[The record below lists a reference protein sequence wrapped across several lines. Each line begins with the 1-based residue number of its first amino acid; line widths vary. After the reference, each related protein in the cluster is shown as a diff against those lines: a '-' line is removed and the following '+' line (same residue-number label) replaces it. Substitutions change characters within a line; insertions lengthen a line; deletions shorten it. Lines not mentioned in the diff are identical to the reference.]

1 MSRAG
6 RSVRVCAAVAVLLVF
21 GSSGMAGK
29 SAPPLAPPSGAT
41 VNVSTESELQQA
53 VKSLRSDTTIL
64 LAPGVYQL
72 SSTLWINGALER
84 VEIRGA
90 TDNPGDVVLAGPGMR
105 RASFGLVPYGIY
117 AGGGAQGVTIA
128 NLTIRDIYQDAIVF
142 AGVQDPS
149 VYNVRLVDSGGPFIR
164 ALADESG
171 RPANH
176 GVVDYATV
184 EYTATARDA
193 SSSAIDIAGGE
204 GWRVSHSTFRNMI
217 APARQIAAPAIH
229 AWHGASGTVVEAD
242 SFVNC
247 AQGVTY
253 GADEGVSDHSAG
265 IIRNNVFFRA
275 PGQAGDAA
283 VHVNGSP
290 DTQVLN
296 NTVYASGTFP
306 VAIEYRFAGAQGVV
320 VANNLADGSV
330 VASDG
335 ASGTETN
342 NLPAATPDMFVD
354 PARGDLHLTASAASA
369 IDRGITAGAVTDDF
383 DGVPRPQGR
392 AYDIGAFEF
401 GARSSASATKLF
413 ISGRVT
419 RDNRTG
425 VSGVTIAISGGRTG
439 SYTTNGF
446 GLYSISGLAANADYT
461 VTPSKSGFHFSPTSL
476 FFHALTSS
484 VAAAS
489 FVAIPNGSTPPPTPP
504 AIQLTAPADGSS
516 FSAPATVRFSAAATG
531 DGITRVEFY
540 AGSTLVASDTSSP
553 YQGTWFN
560 APAGTYALKAVARTS
575 SGSSAQSAPVT
586 ITVGGGAPS
595 VNPTVT
601 LTAPAN
607 GATFTAPATIPVS
620 ASVTGTVARVDFYAG
635 PDKVGSASSAPYTMT
650 GTDVAAGTYVMKAV
664 AITPTGGVVNSTT
677 ATITVAAAP
686 GTPPPPTSP
695 TPAPGAGAPPVV
707 TLTSPAAGSSFTAPA
722 TIALA
727 ATATSS
733 GSTIASLDF
742 YANGVIV
749 ATSTSAPYT
758 FTWTNV
764 AAGTYSLTAI
774 ATDANGV
781 TGGLI
786 AAVVSVGGQGTPTSP
801 PPTGTGGLLQAGNLV
816 HQGAF
821 HVPGGIH
828 AGGQA
833 NAGFKY
839 GGTALAYNP
848 VNNSLYLAGHDWD
861 QFVGEVSVP
870 ALGGTGTLLQN
881 LVDPTEGK
889 LASVNPS
896 DSGSKKLGGM
906 LVLSNSLVITG
917 FSFYDGSGTQA
928 LSHFMRPLSLSTKG
942 QVVGPYRVGS
952 LGGGFYAGYMGV
964 IPAEW
969 QAALGGSA
977 ITGQCCLSVI
987 SRTSYGPAA
996 FAFNPTVTGQT
1007 ASSLLYYTGS
1017 NPLEPY
1023 GAGGSHPLFNGT
1035 TKVRGVVFPKGT
1047 SSVLFIG
1054 STGVGAY
1061 CYGQGTSDS
1070 SLNGKGVPGESG
1082 VQDLL
1087 RPDQRQQGRARVSV
1101 PIVRL
1106 GVQRERS
1113 GGREGRLEV
1122 AVGAAALRDVAV
1134 DRHHGRH
1141 GHGRRRGLRR
1151 GRQPDLHLAEVRRRR
1166 PSADPRLHGEVAS
1179 RLTRLP
1185 GPGSRRAGPG
1195 SDSIRA
1201 RPEPPPPPSRG
1212 GRRPAC
1218 RAGPRSRRRTRRP
1231 IPPRRTRAALRREG
1245 RRPPAA

>member
-6 RSVRVCAAVAVLLVF
+6 RSIRVCAAAAVLLVF
-21 GSSGMAGK
+21 ASSGMAGK
-29 SAPPLAPPSGAT
+29 GAPPLALPSGAT
-41 VNVSTESELQQA
+41 VSVSNEAELQQA
-53 VKSLRSDTTIL
+53 VRSLRSDTTIL
-64 LAPGVYQL
+64 LAPGVYRL
-72 SSTLWINGALER
+72 SSTLWINGAFER

-90 TDNPGDVVLAGPGMR
+90 SDNPGDVVLAGPGMQ

-128 NLTIRDIYQDAIVF
+128 NLTIRDVYQDAIVF
-142 AGVQDPS
+142 AGVQDPR
-149 VYNVRLVDSGGPFIR
+149 VHNVRLVDSGGPFIR
-164 ALADESG
+164 ALADDSG
-171 RPANH
+171 RPASH
-176 GVVDYATV
+176 GVVDYATF

-193 SSSAIDIAGGE
+193 SSSAVDIAGGE
-204 GWRVSHSTFRNMI
+204 GWRISHSTFRNMI
-217 APARQIAAPAIH
+217 APARQIAAPAIR
-229 AWHGASGTVVEAD
+229 AWRGASGTVVEAD
-242 SFVNC
+242 SFINC
-247 AQGVTY
+247 AQGVTF
-253 GADEGVSDHSAG
+253 GAGGGAPDHSAG

-296 NTVYASGTFP
+296 NTVYESGTFP

-419 RDNRTG
+419 SDNRTG

-439 SYTTNGF
+439 SYTTNRYGI
-446 GLYSISGLAANADYT
+446 YSIYGLTANADYT

-476 FFHALTSS
+476 YFHALSAS

-489 FVAIPNGSTPPPTPP
+489 FVAIPNGSTPPPAPP
-504 AIQLTAPADGSS
+504 AIQLTAPANGST
-516 FSAPATVRFSAAATG
+516 FAAPATVQFSAAATG

-553 YQGTWFN
+553 YQGNWFN
-560 APAGTYALKAVARTS
+560 VSAGTYTLKAVARTS

-607 GATFTAPATIPVS
+607 GARYTAPATIPAS
-620 ASVTGTVARVDFYAG
+620 ASVTGTVSRVDFYAG
-635 PDKVGSASSAPYTMT
+635 AEKVGSASSPPYTMT
-650 GTDVAAGTYVMKAV
+650 GTDVSAGTYVIKAV
-664 AITPTGGVVNSTT
+664 AVTPAGGLVNSAT
-677 ATITVAAAP
+677 ATITVADAT
-686 GTPPPPTSP
+686 GTPPSPTQP
-695 TPAPGAGAPPVV
+695 TPAPGAGAPPAV
-707 TLTSPAAGSSFTAPA
+707 TLTSPAAGSSFAAPA
-722 TIALA
+722 TIGLA

-733 GSTIASLDF
+733 GGTITSLDF
-742 YANGVIV
+742 YANGTLI
-749 ATSTSAPYT
+749 ATSTTAPYT

-764 AAGTYSLTAI
+764 AAGTYSLTAV

-781 TGGLI
+781 TGGSI
-786 AAVVSVGGQGTPTSP
+786 ASVVSVGGSQGAPTP
-801 PPTGTGGLLQAGNLV
+801 PPATGTGGLLLAGNLV
-816 HQGAF
+816 HQGVF

-833 NAGFKY
+833 NAGFEY

-848 VNNSLYLAGHDWD
+848 VKNSLYLAGHDWD

-870 ALGGTGTLLQN
+870 ALGGTGTLLQT

-906 LVLSNSLVITG
+906 LVLSDSLVITG

-1023 GAGGSHPLFNGT
+1023 GAGGTHPLFNGT

-1082 VQDLL
+1082 VQYCYDPTNGSKGEHAYPYQSFVWAYNANDLAAVKAGSMSPWAP
-1087 RPDQRQQGRARVSV
+1087 RPYATWQLTDITGGMDMVGGVAYDAGANRIFVSQKF
-1101 PIVRL
+1101 
-1106 GVQRERS
+1106 GD
-1113 GGREGRLEV
+1113 G
-1122 AVGAAALRDVAV
+1122 
-1134 DRHHGRH
+1134 
-1141 GHGRRRGLRR
+1141 
-1151 GRQPDLHLAEVRRRR
+1151 DLPLIHVYT
-1166 PSADPRLHGEVAS
+1166 VK
-1179 RLTRLP
+1179 
-1185 GPGSRRAGPG
+1185 
-1195 SDSIRA
+1195 
-1201 RPEPPPPPSRG
+1201 
-1212 GRRPAC
+1212 
-1218 RAGPRSRRRTRRP
+1218 
-1231 IPPRRTRAALRREG
+1231 
-1245 RRPPAA
+1245 